1 MESGGAGVGW
11 AEGTACGK
19 GGYIH
24 VAEGLVL
31 IGVSVLQQ
39 THRNFMSVVVGV
51 YFTLDHEPPRDAMLA
66 QAEP

>member
-1 MESGGAGVGW
+1 MGW

-51 YFTLDHEPPRDAMLA
+51 YFTFRS
-66 QAEP
+66 